1 MLPPE
6 IVSLVLQELDYDLVS
21 LSNCSLA
28 SKIWRDLTLPF
39 LFHHLCLPD
48 GKTFQR
54 GFRLLVFDAPHIR
67 PYVREVLIG
76 RSIAAPG
83 SQFDEDLQL
92 EIDQKRL
99 EAFFLVLP
107 RLQVL
112 HCCLDSH
119 LAVPLASV
127 QSSITTLYILGNTHP
142 PSELLRLL
150 RLAAG
155 TLRHLTLRD
164 MYFRRNTVSCNVPT
178 PGSMLALEQLFLYR
192 CRNLPFLPTTI
203 QMPNLKTL
211 SLDDWD
217 ESIFA
222 CVPASLET
230 LLIQGVSSES
240 LHLCS
245 ENEAQESV
253 PVCSSKSLSKDKLLC
268 VDNVA
273 IWCYPADRLVE
284 RMIHKLCIPSKI
296 KQLEIVLVVHDVVGD
311 DGLGNLASMRDKGF
325 EDDILSLRQTCS
337 LERLIVTSELCSEGV
352 HSEFP
357 KLSSLGILQVQS
369 GTSSLLSPQCRR
381 LAKIREGSWA
391 WTSE

>member
-1 MLPPE
+1 MEQSEIQNAAGAMLPPE

-192 CRNLPFLPTTI
+192 CRNLPFLPTTT

-230 LLIQGVSSES
+230 LLIQGVSI
-240 LHLCS
+240 
-245 ENEAQESV
+245 
-253 PVCSSKSLSKDKLLC
+253 CSSKSLSKDKLLC

-273 IWCYPADRLVE
+273 IWCYPADRLVQ

-296 KQLEIVLVVHDVVGD
+296 KQLEIVVVVHDVVGD

-325 EDDILSLRQTCS
+325 EDDILSLHQTCS
-337 LERLIVTSELCSEGV
+337 LERLIVTSELSSEGV